1 MKIKVALN
9 SEKTQY
15 DIICNDNV
23 EFVRNEKLRIVLTNK
38 LKIMPFPKLEN
49 EIYSA
54 IYEAF
59 NLDGI
64 RISNLEIGEN
74 VVYSTGQ
81 TISEIEYYITL

>member
-15 DIICNDNV
+15 DIICN
-23 EFVRNEKLRIVLTNK
+23 
-38 LKIMPFPKLEN
+38 EN
-49 EIYSA
+49 EICSA

-59 NLDGI
+59 NLNGI